1 MIMRA
6 LVLIAIFATSA
17 CGWHLRGQLLPP
29 PTIDSLHITST
40 AQHTD
45 LLQQLAMQL
54 DNQGVAVVDDNALS
68 NYTLAL
74 GEETLRRRTVGV
86 GSDALAAAYELTLT
100 VEYQLL
106 NATDLLGLG
115 EPLSASVSRSYN
127 YTDNDPGAAAQEER
141 LLSHEMRQ
149 ELVQQLL
156 RRIFVLI
163 DQHQQNHDQAAP

>member
-1 MIMRA
+1 MRA
-6 LVLIAIFATSA
+6 LVLIALLATSA

-29 PTIDSLHITST
+29 PTIDSLRITSE

-45 LLQQLAMQL
+45 LLQQLARQL
-54 DNQGVAVVDDNALS
+54 NNQGVAVAEGDTFS

-86 GSDALAAAYELTLT
+86 GSDALAAAYELTLS
-100 VEYQLL
+100 VEYRLL
-106 NATDLLGLG
+106 SASDLLMLG

-141 LLSHEMRQ
+141 LLSDEMRQ

-156 RRIFVLI
+156 RRVFVLI
-163 DQHQQNHDQAAP
+163 DQHQQSHDQTAP